1 MNIFSKFFGY
11 NRTSS
16 KANES
21 PKSIISSRKKK
32 AALPL
37 AAQLGKFITDV
48 EVISFCEDEKVRV
61 KPVTEAYQ
69 NNRVEFPSQLRKLLP
84 VGTSFMITAKVCQ
97 KHNKDGSKR
106 GKIYLKAYDIKIV
119 LPSEEN
125 LPNLEAALKQPKV
138 SGILKH

>member
-1 MNIFSKFFGY
+1 M
-11 NRTSS
+11 
-16 KANES
+16 
-21 PKSIISSRKKK
+21 
-32 AALPL
+32 
-37 AAQLGKFITDV
+37 
-48 EVISFCEDEKVRV
+48 

-125 LPNLEAALKQPKV
+125 LPNLEAALKQTESQWNFKT
-138 SGILKH
+138 LKIINIFQLIYKQSNVEL